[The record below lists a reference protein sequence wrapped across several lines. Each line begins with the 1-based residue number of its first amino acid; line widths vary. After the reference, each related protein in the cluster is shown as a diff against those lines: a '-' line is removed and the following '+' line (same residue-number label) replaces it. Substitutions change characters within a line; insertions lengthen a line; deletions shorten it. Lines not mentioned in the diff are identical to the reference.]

1 MQPDGKILV
10 AGSTGRSDRY
20 ASISDFAVARYNSDG
35 TLDTSF
41 GVGGKV
47 ITNIS
52 FGSVSYWGVYVHN
65 SWDVGYSIA
74 VQADGKILVAGSSA
88 GDFALARYNSDGS
101 LDTTF
106 NAFNTLNGAPTYI
119 AHGGAIV
126 LDNDVQIVDAE
137 LAASN
142 NYYAGASL
150 TLVRHDGANADDLF
164 SGEGITATSAI
175 GIVTIDSTNIGSY
188 TWAAGALT
196 LLFNNN
202 ATRGFVNFAMQS
214 LAYENAS
221 DAPPSSVQI
230 DWTFNDGDSSGALS
244 VMSRTMVLITDAQA
258 GIAQDGYLAHALVWI
273 DSNNNGLRDWT
284 DANSNGLWD
293 SGEGEA
299 WTLTDSNGKFAHL
312 LGSGTLRITANPA
325 GGTTD
330 ISTGLPFTGTFSAPS
345 GSTVI
350 NPLTTLLVAAG
361 GDATIVNKAL
371 GLDIALD
378 LATYDPLAA
387 LSASG
392 ASSGDQAQALAIQC
406 KAIQIANIMDIAISA
421 AHGAGA
427 TNANMSDM
435 TTRIAA
441 SLL

>member
-1 MQPDGKILV
+1 MQSDGTILV
-10 AGSTGRSDRY
+10 AGSSDG
-20 ASISDFAVARYNSDG
+20 DFALARYNRDG
-35 TLDTSF
+35 SLDTSF
-41 GVGGKV
+41 SYNGIVT
-47 ITNIS
+47 TN
-52 FGSVSYWGVYVHN
+52 FGSSDDSCNNVTM
-65 SWDVGYSIA
+65 
-74 VQADGKILVAGSSA
+74 QADGKILVTGSGG
-88 GDFALARYNSDGS
+88 GDFAVARYNSDGS

-106 NAFNTLNGAPTYI
+106 NGFNTLNGAPTYI
-119 AHGGAIV
+119 KHGNAVV
-126 LDNDVQIVDAE
+126 LDNDVQIFDIE

-142 NYYAGASL
+142 NYAGASL
-150 TLVRHDGANADDLF
+150 TLARHGGASIDDRF
-164 SGEGITATSAI
+164 SGS
-175 GIVTIDSTNIGSY
+175 GIVAAASGTGGVVTVDGTDIGTYILS
-188 TWAAGALT
+188 AGTLALV
-196 LLFNNN
+196 FNNN
-202 ATRGFVNFAMQS
+202 ATQALVNHAMQA
-214 LAYENAS
+214 LFYENAS

-230 DWTFNDGDSSGALS
+230 DWTFNDGDSNGALS
-244 VMSRTMVLITDAQA
+244 TTGSTMVLITNGQA
-258 GIAQDGYLAHALVWI
+258 GIAQDGYLAHTLVWV
-273 DSNNNGLRDWT
+273 DSNNNGVRDWADT
-284 DANSNGLWD
+284 NSNGLWD

-299 WTLTDSNGKFAHL
+299 WTQTDSTGQFSSLPDN
-312 LGSGTLRITANPA
+312 GTLRIAANPA
-325 GGTTD
+325 GGSTD

-361 GDATIVNKAL
+361 GDATSVNKAL
-371 GLDIALD
+371 GLDIALN

-441 SLL
+441 SLLADAGTGVVNLDNSTVIA